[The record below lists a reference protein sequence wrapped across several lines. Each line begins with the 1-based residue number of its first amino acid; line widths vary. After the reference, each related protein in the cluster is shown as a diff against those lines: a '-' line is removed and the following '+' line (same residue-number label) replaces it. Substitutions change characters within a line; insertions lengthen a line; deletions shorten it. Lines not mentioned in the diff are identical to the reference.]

1 MNKILTISVFVLLSW
16 LFFWQAKGIYQL
28 YTQYR
33 HTHFSCDAILQVHKD
48 DVILSLAF
56 SYTFQGDNGIAIVEG
71 TLKQGT
77 KVTNVS
83 RKNHFTFDYEN
94 GFYHLKSTSAIVSP
108 ADNSDTEEVAHYL
121 PRFYLQQGMIF
132 DFSGYPIGRKGVVF
146 STGYVPS
153 FFCARS

>member
-1 MNKILTISVFVLLSW
+1 MNKLLPVGVFALLSW
-16 LFFWQAKGIYQL
+16 FFFWQAKGL
-28 YTQYR
+28 YHLYAVHR
-33 HTHFSCDAILQVHKD
+33 HTHFSCDAILQVHKE
-48 DVILSLAF
+48 DVELSLALNY
-56 SYTFQGDNGIAIVEG
+56 SFQGDNGIAVLKG

-83 RKNHFTFDYEN
+83 RKNYFTFMYEN
-94 GFYHLKSTSAIVSP
+94 GFYHLKSTSAIISP
-108 ADNSDTEEVAHYL
+108 ADNSDTEEVARYL

-132 DFSGYPIGRKGVVF
+132 DFEAYPIGREGFVF

>member
-1 MNKILTISVFVLLSW
+1 MNKILPIGVFVLISW
-16 LFFWQAKGIYQL
+16 LFFCQAKGVYQL

-33 HTHFSCDAILQVHKD
+33 HTHFNCDAILQVYKD
-48 DVILSLAF
+48 DVVLSLAF
-56 SYTFQGDNGIAIVEG
+56 SYQFQGDNGIAIMKG
-71 TLKQGT
+71 TLKQGA

-108 ADNSDTEEVAHYL
+108 ADNSDTEEVARYL

-132 DFSGYPIGRKGVVF
+132 DFSVYPIGRKGFVF

-153 FFCARS
+153 FYCARS